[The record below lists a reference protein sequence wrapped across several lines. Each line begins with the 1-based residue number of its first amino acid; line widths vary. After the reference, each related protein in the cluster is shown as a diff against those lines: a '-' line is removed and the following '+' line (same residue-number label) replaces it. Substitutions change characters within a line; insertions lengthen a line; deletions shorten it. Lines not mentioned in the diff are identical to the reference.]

1 MKNRKQSSGPDAEWK
16 VQEPTELLKFL
27 FEMMPS
33 RSRKSVKGVLG
44 RGQVYVNGEATT
56 QFNALLHPGDRVE
69 IQSHFGARN
78 VKIKGIEI
86 LHEDDDVIVVEKEAG
101 LLSIASE
108 KENQMTAYRQL
119 SDHVQRSHP
128 KNRVFVVHRLD
139 RDTSGVMMFAK
150 SKNVQQKLQNAWK
163 DAVSER
169 SYIALVEGKVE
180 QDGTITSWLTEDKT
194 LTVRSSKNPNH
205 GKKAVTHY
213 KVLKSSRNL
222 SLLKVHLETGRKN
235 QIRVHMQELGH
246 PIVGDKKYGSRSNP
260 IRRMGLHAH
269 VLAFKHPT
277 SGKSLRFESEVPSAF
292 MRNFN

>member
-1 MKNRKQSSGPDAEWK
+1 MKSKKSNGPDAEWI
-16 VQEPTELLKFL
+16 VEESTELLKFL
-27 FEMMPS
+27 FEKMPS
-33 RSRKSVKGVLG
+33 RSRKSVKGILG
-44 RGQVYVNGEATT
+44 RGQIHVNGEATT
-56 QFNALLHPGDRVE
+56 QFNAVLQPGDRVE
-69 IQSHFGARN
+69 INSRYGARN
-78 VKIKGIEI
+78 VKVKGIRI

-101 LLSIASE
+101 MLSIASD

-128 KNRVFVVHRLD
+128 RNRIFVVHRLD

-150 SKNVQQKLQNAWK
+150 SKDVQQKLQNAWK
-163 DAVSER
+163 DTVSER
-169 SYIALVEGKVE
+169 TYIALVEGRVQE
-180 QDGTITSWLTEDKT
+180 DGTISSWLTEDKT

-213 KVLKSSRNL
+213 KVLKSNKNS
-222 SLLKVHLETGRKN
+222 SLLKVNLETGRKN

-269 VLAFKHPT
+269 VLAFRHPK
-277 SGKSLRFESEVPSAF
+277 SGESLRFESEVPSAF
-292 MRNFN
+292 MRSFN